1 MATVHHIHTPEPAAS
16 DSVLA
21 RLLHLVRLEMELGLA
36 EARLLAKQVML
47 AVGVVVIAAMALV
60 AAVVVMLAGAVAAYG
75 GVTWQPFVIAGG
87 GVTLLS
93 LVGLAWGVWRLRHL
107 EWPNET
113 LASFEE
119 NYRWL
124 AAQLRSR
131 LTLR

>member
-1 MATVHHIHTPEPAAS
+1 MATVHHIHEPEPAAP

-21 RLLHLVRLEMELGLA
+21 RLLRLARLEMELGLA
-36 EARLLAKQVML
+36 EVRLLAKRVL
-47 AVGVVVIAAMALV
+47 VAVIVAVIAAMALV
-60 AAVVVMLAGAVAAYG
+60 SAMVVLLAGGVAAFG

-87 GVTLLS
+87 AVALLS
-93 LVGLAWGVWRLRHL
+93 IVGLAWSAWRLRNL

-124 AAQLRSR
+124 AAQLRSK

>member
-1 MATVHHIHTPEPAAS
+1 MATVHHIHEPEPAAP

-21 RLLHLVRLEMELGLA
+21 RLLRLARLEMELGLA
-36 EARLLAKQVML
+36 EVRLLAKRVL
-47 AVGVVVIAAMALV
+47 VAVIVAAIAAMALV
-60 AAVVVMLAGAVAAYG
+60 SAMVVLLAGGVAAFG

-87 GVTLLS
+87 GVALLS
-93 LVGLAWGVWRLRHL
+93 IVGLAWSAWRLRNL

-124 AAQLRSR
+124 AAQLRSK

>member
-1 MATVHHIHTPEPAAS
+1 MATVHHIHPPEPAAS

-21 RLLHLVRLEMELGLA
+21 RLLRLARLEMELGLA
-36 EARLLAKQVML
+36 EVRLLAKRVL
-47 AVGVVVIAAMALV
+47 FSVLVAVIAVMALV
-60 AAVVVMLAGAVAAYG
+60 AAVVVLLAGAVAAFG

-87 GVTLLS
+87 GVALLS
-93 LVGLAWGVWRLRHL
+93 ILGLAWSAWRLRNL

-113 LASFEE
+113 ISSFEE

-124 AAQLRSR
+124 AAQLKSK